1 MSGRRVRPTAL
12 PAGAMLTSHSLASN
26 AFPHHGGTGIG
37 PIEGLS
43 HRVIAQLGLLLRDF
57 LTEVISSS
65 IRIVERSDGHRG
77 DPSRRIKPA
86 HVRVAVMQAYTR
98 RRVGVGMSEDVESAS
113 VEQFRSDPPC
123 AYQTDAST
131 ANDLNMQIQGLHSLV
146 ARTDAHNQLC
156 SVTADAVVAAS
167 DGFTLPTSSSFA
179 RWKRSA
185 AGQDGQ
191 DISEADSGSSYE
203 ESSVYDDSEQELEVH
218 LRREESRGVKREADP
233 VDGRRWDYNERRE
246 ADEIRRWERLQDN
259 DEVEAAKHERTL
271 WTRMDMEERADMA
284 QQAQLSSDDDN
295 DGDEDDCDP
304 SETGTDTGEISSNAN
319 EGSSNAGDEHV

>member
-1 MSGRRVRPTAL
+1 M
-12 PAGAMLTSHSLASN
+12 
-26 AFPHHGGTGIG
+26 
-37 PIEGLS
+37 
-43 HRVIAQLGLLLRDF
+43 
-57 LTEVISSS
+57 
-65 IRIVERSDGHRG
+65 
-77 DPSRRIKPA
+77 
-86 HVRVAVMQAYTR
+86 
-98 RRVGVGMSEDVESAS
+98 GVGLSEDVESAS

-123 AYQTDAST
+123 AYHTDAST
-131 ANDLNMQIQGLHSLV
+131 ANELNMQMQGLNSLV

-156 SVTADAVVAAS
+156 SITADAVVAAS
-167 DGFTLPTSSSFA
+167 DAFILPTSSSFA

-271 WTRMDMEERADMA
+271 WTRMDLEERADLA
-284 QQAQLSSDDDN
+284 QQAQLSSDE
-295 DGDEDDCDP
+295 DEDSDGGGGDDDDSDP
-304 SETGTDTGEISSNAN
+304 SETGTDIGEISSSAD
-319 EGSSNAGDEHV
+319 EGGSNAGDGHV